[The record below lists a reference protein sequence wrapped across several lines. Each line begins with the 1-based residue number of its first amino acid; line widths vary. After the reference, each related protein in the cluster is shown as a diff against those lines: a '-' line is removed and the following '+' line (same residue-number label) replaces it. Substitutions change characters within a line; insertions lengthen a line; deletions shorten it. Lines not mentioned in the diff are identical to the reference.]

1 MHSGKDLGTVIGG
14 DIALQHALSR
24 LSTLYWAEQNKYEE
38 VFARNKRVIPPN
50 AVNSDVKLT
59 LIGNG
64 AVCSAYS
71 VRFFFIAAYNQ
82 IKGRRRSLLDGL
94 IVKRIHPYLHSH
106 TQSKPYTSLLREI
119 NWEKACETDDYLKS
133 FFFDF
138 LVCYNLRHA
147 SFVQQYAVQEGSLQL
162 TAPEASAEEKTYY
175 LFAEKLDCSL
185 DHYLKRLNSPCG
197 LGYYDALL
205 VLLRLSL
212 VLEHCFAYQIV
223 HNDLKPDNIMLRNNN
238 IADICLID
246 FGESFLG
253 FDVVSDSP
261 VVTKG
266 NQHFK

>member
-1 MHSGKDLGTVIGG
+1 M
-14 DIALQHALSR
+14 
-24 LSTLYWAEQNKYEE
+24 
-38 VFARNKRVIPPN
+38 
-50 AVNSDVKLT
+50 
-59 LIGNG
+59 
-64 AVCSAYS
+64 
-71 VRFFFIAAYNQ
+71 
-82 IKGRRRSLLDGL
+82 
-94 IVKRIHPYLHSH
+94 KRIHPYLHSH
-106 TQSKPYTSLLREI
+106 TQSQSFVSVLQEI
-119 NWEKACETDDYLKS
+119 DWRQACESDDYLKS
-133 FFFDF
+133 FLFDF
-138 LVCYNLRHA
+138 LVCFNLRHA
-147 SFVQQYAVQEGSLQL
+147 SFVQQYSVQEGPLFL
-162 TAPEASAEEKTYY
+162 TSPEASLEDKTYY
-175 LFAEKLDCSL
+175 LFAEQLSCSL
-185 DHYLKRLNSPCG
+185 DNYLKQLNSPCG

>member
-1 MHSGKDLGTVIGG
+1 METELCVLPIRY
-14 DIALQHALSR
+14 LFSR
-24 LSTLYWAEQNKYEE
+24 SFHDQ
-38 VFARNKRVIPPN
+38 IQ
-50 AVNSDVKLT
+50 
-59 LIGNG
+59 G
-64 AVCSAYS
+64 ADAS
-71 VRFFFIAAYNQ
+71 FP
-82 IKGRRRSLLDGL
+82 DGL

-106 TQSKPYTSLLREI
+106 TQSQSFVSVLQEI
-119 NWEKACETDDYLKS
+119 DWRQACESDDYLKS
-133 FFFDF
+133 FLFDF
-138 LVCYNLRHA
+138 LVCFNLRHA
-147 SFVQQYAVQEGSLQL
+147 SFVQQYSVQEGPLFL
-162 TAPEASAEEKTYY
+162 TSPEASLEDKTYY
-175 LFAEKLDCSL
+175 LFAEQLSCSL
-185 DHYLKRLNSPCG
+185 DSYLKQLNSPCG